1 MNPQEQLEFDEL
13 KIEVAELK
21 EQKLTK
27 NIQQIS
33 FPIDIN
39 SVSIIAQALK
49 DAGYS
54 L

>member
-21 EQKLTK
+21 EQKLTE